1 MTDSIARQILRAEQS
16 PPGFIA
22 SLLAPLAP
30 VAKPLRFCGGVVV
43 DYVLPVYA
51 RLLDAALWLYNKLP
65 TDLFAALCGLGL
77 SFGGGAHCASV
88 AAFEAVR
95 ISPGWERTQAAAT
108 QIGDELR
115 AVYAANASDET
126 RLSGEELWSHKLS
139 VWARA
144 VKDPEKLADAF
155 GGLCS
160 AWLAVQSVLR
170 LEFARTVTLGVSI
183 AEMATPALARL
194 LVPVAVHV
202 LPAPYHHWVP
212 LGVKSS
218 ARMIG
223 VAVAWRLQVV
233 VSAAHLAL
241 RGGLLFSRSLL
252 RYARRRGVIT
262 WSEDET
268 HIDEVVGYAVAAA
281 GLGCQLS
288 YGFALAFPLNVVLAP
303 LTAVEWYIRWSI
315 TASPAIA

>member
-1 MTDSIARQILRAEQS
+1 MTASIAAQILRAEQS

-30 VAKPLRFCGGVVV
+30 VAKPLRFCGGVLV

-51 RLLDAALWLYNKLP
+51 RLIDAALWLYTKLP

-95 ISPGWERTQAAAT
+95 ISPGWERTQAALT

-115 AVYAANASDET
+115 AVYTANASDET

-160 AWLAVQSVLR
+160 AWR
-170 LEFARTVTLGVSI
+170 AR
-183 AEMATPALARL
+183 AT
-194 LVPVAVHV
+194 
-202 LPAPYHHWVP
+202 
-212 LGVKSS
+212 
-218 ARMIG
+218 
-223 VAVAWRLQVV
+223 
-233 VSAAHLAL
+233 
-241 RGGLLFSRSLL
+241 
-252 RYARRRGVIT
+252 
-262 WSEDET
+262 
-268 HIDEVVGYAVAAA
+268 AAA
-281 GLGCQLS
+281 WPSCRLS
-288 YGFALAFPLNVVLAP
+288 
-303 LTAVEWYIRWSI
+303 T
-315 TASPAIA
+315 